1 MHSIMVKTS
10 LVGIM
15 HNYVKPF
22 LTQAYHTYIF
32 LKGFSELSRKQLHVH
47 ASFIKQIKK
56 FKVVSSAY
64 DVLVICL
71 K

>member
-22 LTQAYHTYIF
+22 LTQAYHTYIL
-32 LKGFSELSRKQLHVH
+32 LKGFSDLSRKQLH
-47 ASFIKQIKK
+47 ASFIKTNQKIQGW
-56 FKVVSSAY
+56 
-64 DVLVICL
+64 
-71 K
+71 

>member
-32 LKGFSELSRKQLHVH
+32 LKGFSELSRKQLH
-47 ASFIKQIKK
+47 ASFIKANQ
-56 FKVVSSAY
+56 KVQGCQ
-64 DVLVICL
+64 LGI
-71 K
+71 